1 MKKTHHVVWDSLIMV
16 DLNDNI
22 LSQRLDDIYADV
34 PIYFDNVCC
43 VKGLIVTHRN
53 LVITCEIRPQMSII
67 Y

>member
-1 MKKTHHVVWDSLIMV
+1 MV